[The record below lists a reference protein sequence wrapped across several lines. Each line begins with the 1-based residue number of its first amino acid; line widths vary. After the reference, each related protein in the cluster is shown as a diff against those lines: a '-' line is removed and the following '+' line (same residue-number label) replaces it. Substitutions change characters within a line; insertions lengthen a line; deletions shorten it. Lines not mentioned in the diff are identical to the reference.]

1 MVKKT
6 DKAGKGKRSLSAPDF
21 RLWHAFTRDIE
32 PLSDVTRA
40 EMDALL
46 KDLDGGALPPAPS
59 APAFETVSIPLPD
72 TRKVR
77 QSAPQEP
84 QLDARTE
91 ARLRRGK
98 MPIEATLDLH
108 GYNQEQAHVQ
118 LNRFV
123 MDSYRLGRRCVLV
136 ITGKGSRSGG
146 DVPAGVLKQKLPLWL
161 SLPPLRDVTL
171 KVFPAVQRDGGT
183 GASYIY
189 LKRQREPQP

>member
-6 DKAGKGKRSLSAPDF
+6 DKTGKGKRSLSAPDF

-46 KDLDGGALPPAPS
+46 KDLEGGVLPPAPTP
-59 APAFETVSIPLPD
+59 PAFEMAAYSLPD
-72 TRKVR
+72 SRKPKTY
-77 QSAPQEP
+77 AAQEP

-136 ITGKGSRSGG
+136 ITGKGSRSAG
-146 DVPAGVLKQKLPLWL
+146 DAPAGVLKQKLPLWL
-161 SLPPLRDVTL
+161 SLSPLREVTL
-171 KVFPAVQRDGGT
+171 KVFPAVQGHGGT

>member
-6 DKAGKGKRSLSAPDF
+6 DKTGKEKRGLSAPDF
-21 RLWHAFTRDIE
+21 RLWHAFTRDID
-32 PLSDVTRA
+32 PLSDMTRA

-46 KDLDGGALPPAPS
+46 KDLEDGAPPS
-59 APAFETVSIPLPD
+59 APDVPAFETVSRPLPE
-72 TRKVR
+72 TRKARAYV
-77 QSAPQEP
+77 SQEP

-146 DVPAGVLKQKLPLWL
+146 DAPAGILKQKLPLWL
-161 SLPPLRDVTL
+161 SLPPLREVTL

-189 LKRQREPQP
+189 LKRQREL